1 MNIFRYSKNTCP
13 PKCKSKGTSKDSNR
27 GPLRYRSC
35 IIRINQ
41 TVVVHIGPF
50 YGNGPGLP
58 LHFDSCWDVWDRD
71 VVNDGIVSCGTS
83 APLPLPHIQS
93 LHPPAQL
100 QCPKI
105 AAAIPPGHEHG
116 RVAVGVSEGRGCD
129 HRDACTVSVAS
140 HLRPPPPPPRDA
152 FEGEGPQRWLGS
164 RLEEVAKA
172 VGGGYCRLQMPLR
185 LAFTVRETAAGHRL
199 GALEAG
205 GGGL

>member
-71 VVNDGIVSCGTS
+71 VVNDGTVSCGTS

-140 HLRPPPPPPRDA
+140 HLRPPPPPQGCLRRGGA
-152 FEGEGPQRWLGS
+152 S
-164 RLEEVAKA
+164 EVVRQP
-172 VGGGYCRLQMPLR
+172 VGGGCQSGWRRLLSITN
-185 LAFTVRETAAGHRL
+185 AI
-199 GALEAG
+199 EAG
-205 GGGL
+205 VYCPGDSGWA